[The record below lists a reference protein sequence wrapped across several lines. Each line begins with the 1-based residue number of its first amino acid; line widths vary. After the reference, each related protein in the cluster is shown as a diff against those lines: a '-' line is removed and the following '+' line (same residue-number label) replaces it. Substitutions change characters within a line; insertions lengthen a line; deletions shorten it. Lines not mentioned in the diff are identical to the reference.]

1 MKKYVLAVDIGTTS
15 VKALAVLPDGQTLNS
30 FQVPYPTH
38 YPHPGFA
45 EQDPNEIYQ
54 AFLKAI
60 QHVLLET
67 KEGAPLALSFSSALH
82 SLVAIDKN
90 ENPITPLIIWADTR
104 SSTQAA
110 ALKNRALG
118 KHIYELTGTPIHP
131 MSPLSKLLWMKEKQ
145 PDVFSSALKFISIK
159 EFVIARLTGEYVV
172 DYSVASATGLFDSH
186 TLTWSKDVL
195 DLLDLDPG
203 KLSKPVSPFYTI
215 QNLSS
220 EGVSQLKTQVP
231 IVMGGGDGCLAN
243 LGSGAMHPGDVSITI
258 GTSGAVRMTSSEFKY
273 DDKSRIFNY
282 RLDENTFVVGGATN
296 NGAMLLSWFTEN
308 FEKKKTDSSAFIEDA
323 FSVNSERLI
332 FLPYVLGER
341 SPMYDPEARGVFFGV
356 SISHTRSHFKRALL
370 EGICFELKS
379 ILDALEETVS
389 PALNIIASGG
399 FIQSAQ
405 WVQLLCDI
413 LGKPIT
419 IDSQND
425 ASSMGAAIQG
435 FQAMGIKTDFKL

>member
-1 MKKYVLAVDIGTTS
+1 

-60 QHVLLET
+60 QHILLET
-67 KEGAPLALSFSSALH
+67 KEGEPLALSFSSALH

-90 ENPITPLIIWADTR
+90 EKPITPLIIWADTR
-104 SSTQAA
+104 SSTQTT

-203 KLSKPVSPFYTI
+203 KLSRPVSPFYTI
-215 QNLSS
+215 PNLSI

-231 IVMGGGDGCLAN
+231 IVMGGGDGCRAN

-323 FSVNSERLI
+323 FSVNSEGLI
-332 FLPYVLGER
+332 FLPYVLG
-341 SPMYDPEARGVFFGV
+341 
-356 SISHTRSHFKRALL
+356 
-370 EGICFELKS
+370 
-379 ILDALEETVS
+379 
-389 PALNIIASGG
+389 
-399 FIQSAQ
+399 
-405 WVQLLCDI
+405 
-413 LGKPIT
+413 
-419 IDSQND
+419 
-425 ASSMGAAIQG
+425 
-435 FQAMGIKTDFKL
+435 